1 MKIIDFPPCNP
12 TSSPYN
18 THMISNELI
27 ELLKLQSDSLAIAKM
42 MSERW
47 KDADAEERALL
58 VDMYI
63 DSRRKLPRLANGKHL
78 GHREAY
84 EQTR

>member
-1 MKIIDFPPCNP
+1 
-12 TSSPYN
+12 
-18 THMISNELI
+18 MISNHLI

-42 MSERW
+42 MAERW
-47 KDADAEERALL
+47 KDADQEERTHL
-58 VDMYI
+58 VNMYI
-63 DSRRKLPRLANGKHL
+63 DSRRKLPRLDNGKHL